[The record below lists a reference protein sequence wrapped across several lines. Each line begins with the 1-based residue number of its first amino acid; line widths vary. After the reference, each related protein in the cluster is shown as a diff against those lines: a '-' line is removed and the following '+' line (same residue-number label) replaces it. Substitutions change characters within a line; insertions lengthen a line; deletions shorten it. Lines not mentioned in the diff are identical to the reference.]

1 MNEKQTLDGFK
12 KRGDK
17 GSRFETFADII
28 FGFSIT
34 LLVISSEV
42 PKNYIAL
49 QASMYSFIGFIFC
62 ALLFF
67 SFWNEHKTFF
77 SRYGIE
83 DKKTNALNFILLFV
97 LLFYI
102 YPMKYLFSYV
112 GTVIYVK
119 IKLLFGDNSQGIL
132 LAIDT
137 LKKTNLNE
145 QQWSHIMLHFGL
157 GLLAIYLI
165 FLLLFRHA
173 LSKRREL
180 NLNNIE
186 IFNTRTSIQEYII
199 LSSITILSILT
210 VIIFSNKSFIA
221 ASAVYLLI
229 PIALII
235 HGKYRKRVLDK
246 H

>member
-1 MNEKQTLDGFK
+1 MKNKETLDGFK
-12 KRGDK
+12 RRGGK

-42 PKNYIAL
+42 PTTYIEL

-77 SRYGIE
+77 LRYGLE
-83 DKKTNALNFILLFV
+83 DKKTSMLNYILLFV

-102 YPMKYLFSYV
+102 YPMKYLFSYI
-112 GTVIYVK
+112 GTAIYVK
-119 IKLLFGDNSQGIL
+119 IKLLFGDNTKGIF
-132 LAIDT
+132 LAIER
-137 LKKTNLNE
+137 LKQTNLNE
-145 QQWSHIMLHFGL
+145 QQWADIMLHFGF
-157 GLLAIYLI
+157 GLLAIYII

-173 LSKRREL
+173 LSKKDQLKL
-180 NLNNIE
+180 NSEE
-186 IFNTRTSIQEYII
+186 IFKTKTSIQEYVI

-210 VIIFSNKSFIA
+210 VIIFSNKSFII
-221 ASAVYLLI
+221 SSLVYLLI
-229 PIALII
+229 PISLKI
-235 HGKYRKRVLDK
+235 HSMYRVP
-246 H
+246 